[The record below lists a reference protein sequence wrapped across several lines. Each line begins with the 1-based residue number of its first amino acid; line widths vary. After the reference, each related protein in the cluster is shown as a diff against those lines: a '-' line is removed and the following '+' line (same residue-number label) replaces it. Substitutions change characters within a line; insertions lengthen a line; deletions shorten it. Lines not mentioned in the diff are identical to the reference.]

1 MDSKLS
7 SFRKRVYELFPASSS
22 GQQPAS
28 DTLNLGSS
36 GPIGGY
42 SAIADNAIQ
51 LSLAS
56 LKEGS
61 ALAGKIPYI
70 APIAGLLLQALT
82 IRDEVK
88 QYKGECE
95 DVIQKLIRV
104 AGLVINVGQ
113 SCQTHNLN
121 EGDLP
126 AGLRAIL
133 KSLQSE
139 LDGIKHVLEE
149 CSKVRGVR
157 SLLLRKDL
165 LGKIKKYDARLANAL
180 EVFQAELLLDI
191 RFTQIA
197 DRRDGP
203 RAIPTEITMWA
214 FSIRVYPVNVNVF
227 LMLPRSVVQPA
238 IAPPLP
244 QIFFGRDTELAHI
257 IHIIFTKIASR
268 PARIAILGPGGYGKT
283 TLANAVLGHDR
294 IQEHFRDARYFISC
308 ESASSSDALLIQL
321 AKTLG
326 LVMGSPDTLWPQVQ
340 ATLNSKE
347 TILCFDN
354 FESPWDQSDETKRS
368 VEVLLSRITA
378 LRRVTVLLT
387 MRGAERPG
395 QTEWTRPFLEPLGTI
410 DLNAAKEIWIRIS
423 GHYDSFSEQL
433 IVAVDC
439 VPLAVDLLA
448 HLSQVTPPMLL
459 WEEWNSRR
467 TKLIKKGEMN
477 RLSNMEYSIQISL
490 DSHRMVA
497 NPLAKGLLG
506 ILSTLPDGLHIKQ
519 LNKFKGI
526 LTDMDMMSCLQA
538 LQQCSLINLIGDR
551 YQPHPIIRQFCNN
564 RGFTSS
570 THKTALEEFYI
581 SLASLDVERAAPEA
595 YAEMVL
601 EANNTKAML
610 SGLLKSNSGNQSRL
624 INAIISFTEF
634 CMNIGDFSSTLL
646 DHTVQLPLENSD
658 DATHL
663 IKCLRVWG
671 RLCYSADDMETAKK
685 KFLEAERQCLSS
697 PVDVGD
703 LHGYILTDLGLVYLS
718 QFLLNE
724 AETTYKK
731 ALEIFQAN
739 QNISGQGSVHYGLG
753 KIYLLLGKLIDAEAS
768 YQKALG
774 FHINAGDIIGQGN
787 DHQGL
792 GDTYLRMDK
801 LAEAEVSYKKALEF
815 QKMANHIMNQGNAH
829 RGLGHIY
836 RRLNKLDE
844 ADISYHKALE
854 LDMASNNLFNLG
866 IVHQG
871 LGETYL
877 LMNKLN
883 GAEASFQKSLE
894 VKKAANDVLG
904 QGIAMNGLGRVYME
918 RSQLEEAKSMF
929 EEALKLHKQ
938 IKATTYEQDD
948 QLCLDDVLDQMRSA
962 LK

>member
-7 SFRKRVYELFPASSS
+7 SFRKRVYEMFPASSS
-22 GQQPAS
+22 SQQPAS

-133 KSLQSE
+133 KSLQNE

-165 LGKIKKYDARLANAL
+165 LGKIKKYDAKLANAL

-203 RAIPTEITMWA
+203 RAVLAEITM
-214 FSIRVYPVNVNVF
+214 
-227 LMLPRSVVQPA
+227 SVVQPA

-257 IHIIFTKIASR
+257 IHIIFTKVASR

-294 IQEHFRDARYFISC
+294 IQEHFQDARYFISC

-340 ATLNSKE
+340 AALNSKE

-433 IVAVDC
+433 IMAVDC

-459 WEEWNSRR
+459 WEEWSSRR

-506 ILSTLPDGLHIKQ
+506 ILSTLPDGLHI
-519 LNKFKGI
+519 
-526 LTDMDMMSCLQA
+526 
-538 LQQCSLINLIGDR
+538 
-551 YQPHPIIRQFCNN
+551 NN
-564 RGFTSS
+564 
-570 THKTALEEFYI
+570 
-581 SLASLDVERAAPEA
+581 
-595 YAEMVL
+595 
-601 EANNTKAML
+601 
-610 SGLLKSNSGNQSRL
+610 
-624 INAIISFTEF
+624 
-634 CMNIGDFSSTLL
+634 
-646 DHTVQLPLENSD
+646 
-658 DATHL
+658 
-663 IKCLRVWG
+663 
-671 RLCYSADDMETAKK
+671 
-685 KFLEAERQCLSS
+685 
-697 PVDVGD
+697 
-703 LHGYILTDLGLVYLS
+703 
-718 QFLLNE
+718 
-724 AETTYKK
+724 
-731 ALEIFQAN
+731 
-739 QNISGQGSVHYGLG
+739 
-753 KIYLLLGKLIDAEAS
+753 
-768 YQKALG
+768 
-774 FHINAGDIIGQGN
+774 
-787 DHQGL
+787 
-792 GDTYLRMDK
+792 
-801 LAEAEVSYKKALEF
+801 
-815 QKMANHIMNQGNAH
+815 
-829 RGLGHIY
+829 
-836 RRLNKLDE
+836 
-844 ADISYHKALE
+844 
-854 LDMASNNLFNLG
+854 
-866 IVHQG
+866 
-871 LGETYL
+871 
-877 LMNKLN
+877 
-883 GAEASFQKSLE
+883 
-894 VKKAANDVLG
+894 
-904 QGIAMNGLGRVYME
+904 
-918 RSQLEEAKSMF
+918 
-929 EEALKLHKQ
+929 
-938 IKATTYEQDD
+938 
-948 QLCLDDVLDQMRSA
+948 
-962 LK
+962 